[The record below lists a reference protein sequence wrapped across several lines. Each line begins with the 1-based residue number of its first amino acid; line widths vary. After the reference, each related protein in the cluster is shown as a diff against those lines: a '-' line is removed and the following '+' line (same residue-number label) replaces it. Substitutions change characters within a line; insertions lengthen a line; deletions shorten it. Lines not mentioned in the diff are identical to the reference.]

1 MTLVAGT
8 RLGSYEVIGPLG
20 AGGMGEV
27 YRAREA
33 KLYSPDPEHLAL
45 LDRNTKQSRTVWT
58 APRGTQIGDFTIS
71 KDDTWL
77 CVIQS
82 NDEGDIW
89 LANFQ

>member
-1 MTLVAGT
+1 VLYSLETRRFERLTDRGSKPIWLRDGRRLV
-8 RLGSYEVIGPLG
+8 
-20 AGGMGEV
+20 
-27 YRAREA
+27 
-33 KLYSPDPEHLAL
+33 YSPDPEHLAL

-89 LANFQ
+89 LANLQ